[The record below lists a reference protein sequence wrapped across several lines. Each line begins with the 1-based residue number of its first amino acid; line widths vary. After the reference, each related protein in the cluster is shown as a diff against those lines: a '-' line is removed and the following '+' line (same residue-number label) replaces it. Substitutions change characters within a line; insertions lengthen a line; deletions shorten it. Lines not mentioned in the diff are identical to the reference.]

1 MSDETSS
8 IQQILALARLR
19 QLWPEVEPQ
28 TEAAPVQSMQSP
40 LSPQQPGHADA
51 ELKLRILELREQI
64 AQALGPKQ
72 RAVQPML
79 DELSKCCASGAA
91 LDLDAAWTAIDEL
104 EDQLEALSR

>member
-8 IQQILALARLR
+8 IQQILVLVRLR

-40 LSPQQPGHADA
+40 LSPQQPGHA

-72 RAVQPML
+72 SAVQPML

-91 LDLDAAWTAIDEL
+91 LDVDAAWTAIDEL
-104 EDQLEALSR
+104 EDQQEALSR